1 MGTSKST
8 PPGITGVGCA
18 SKIRRVGRVPLEIYS
33 DPRLADATPLDLL
46 LLVTAYVHARRDDSQ
61 RVKGEAAPMVGWLL
75 TDEGEGLT
83 VQDLSRL
90 MKGPEETSRRPLRRL
105 NTRGFLVM
113 SDAFVWG
120 VTGWERPDTRRIRN
134 LRAARKAAPD
144 IVSARL
150 DSPACEVLTAAEELT
165 LATRIVTQR
174 ADLWESLATFAT
186 SLRCALSSAA
196 VAWATANDTDDEA
209 LLALTT
215 CARSIGGEYGGA
227 EVAVRAANL
236 KRSKD
241 AVAPVA
247 PVDAEPDFYAFERGT
262 PLNPLPRPTS
272 AARAKV
278 GPQGISNDDAA
289 TAERDNRRPMG
300 RR

>member
-61 RVKGEAAPMVGWLL
+61 RVEGAAAPMVGWLL

-134 LRAARKAAPD
+134 LRAARKA
-144 IVSARL
+144 
-150 DSPACEVLTAAEELT
+150 T
-165 LATRIVTQR
+165 
-174 ADLWESLATFAT
+174 
-186 SLRCALSSAA
+186 
-196 VAWATANDTDDEA
+196 
-209 LLALTT
+209 
-215 CARSIGGEYGGA
+215 
-227 EVAVRAANL
+227 
-236 KRSKD
+236 
-241 AVAPVA
+241 AVAPI
-247 PVDAEPDFYAFERGT
+247 DAEPDFYPFDTAV
-262 PLNPLPRPTS
+262 PLPVARPTS
-272 AARAKV
+272 ADRAKA
-278 GPQGISNDDAA
+278 GPLGLSNNDAA

>member
-46 LLVTAYVHARRDDSQ
+46 ILVTAYVHARRDDSQ
-61 RVKGEAAPMVGWLL
+61 RVNGEAAPTVGWLMPVGEMVEPFAKAMHCSE
-75 TDEGEGLT
+75 DEAWVALYRLE
-83 VQDLSRL
+83 DL
-90 MKGPEETSRRPLRRL
+90 
-105 NTRGFLVM
+105 GFLVA
-113 SDAFVWG
+113 SDALVWG

-134 LRAARKAAPD
+134 LRAARKAA
-144 IVSARL
+144 
-150 DSPACEVLTAAEELT
+150 
-165 LATRIVTQR
+165 
-174 ADLWESLATFAT
+174 
-186 SLRCALSSAA
+186 
-196 VAWATANDTDDEA
+196 
-209 LLALTT
+209 
-215 CARSIGGEYGGA
+215 
-227 EVAVRAANL
+227 
-236 KRSKD
+236 
-241 AVAPVA
+241 AVAPI
-247 PVDAEPDFYAFERGT
+247 DAEPDFYPFERGT

-289 TAERDNRRPMG
+289 IAERDCRRPMG

>member
-1 MGTSKST
+1 MGTSKSAVCEESCAT
-8 PPGITGVGCA
+8 PPKITDVGGA
-18 SKIRRVGRVPLEIYS
+18 SKIRRVGRVPREIYS

-75 TDEGEGLT
+75 TDEGQPLNAHDLT
-83 VQDLSRL
+83 TLMRGGARIKFLASSERL
-90 MKGPEETSRRPLRRL
+90 ERL
-105 NTRGFLVM
+105 GFLVM
-113 SDAFVWG
+113 SDALVWG

-134 LRAARKAAPD
+134 LRAARKAA
-144 IVSARL
+144 
-150 DSPACEVLTAAEELT
+150 
-165 LATRIVTQR
+165 
-174 ADLWESLATFAT
+174 
-186 SLRCALSSAA
+186 
-196 VAWATANDTDDEA
+196 
-209 LLALTT
+209 
-215 CARSIGGEYGGA
+215 
-227 EVAVRAANL
+227 
-236 KRSKD
+236 

-289 TAERDNRRPMG
+289 IAERDCRRPMG

>member
-61 RVKGEAAPMVGWLL
+61 RVNGEAAPTVGWLMPVGEMVEPFAKAMHCSE
-75 TDEGEGLT
+75 DEAWGALYRLE
-83 VQDLSRL
+83 DL
-90 MKGPEETSRRPLRRL
+90 
-105 NTRGFLVM
+105 GFLVA
-113 SDAFVWG
+113 SDALVWG

-134 LRAARKAAPD
+134 LRAARKA
-144 IVSARL
+144 
-150 DSPACEVLTAAEELT
+150 T
-165 LATRIVTQR
+165 
-174 ADLWESLATFAT
+174 
-186 SLRCALSSAA
+186 
-196 VAWATANDTDDEA
+196 
-209 LLALTT
+209 
-215 CARSIGGEYGGA
+215 
-227 EVAVRAANL
+227 
-236 KRSKD
+236 
-241 AVAPVA
+241 AVAPI
-247 PVDAEPDFYAFERGT
+247 DAEPDFYAFERGT

-289 TAERDNRRPMG
+289 IAERDCRRPMG

>member
-61 RVKGEAAPMVGWLL
+61 RVKGEAAPTMGWLMPVGEMVEPFAKAMHCSE
-75 TDEGEGLT
+75 DEAWGALYRLE
-83 VQDLSRL
+83 DL
-90 MKGPEETSRRPLRRL
+90 
-105 NTRGFLVM
+105 GFLVA
-113 SDAFVWG
+113 SDALVWG

-134 LRAARKAAPD
+134 LRAARKA
-144 IVSARL
+144 
-150 DSPACEVLTAAEELT
+150 T
-165 LATRIVTQR
+165 
-174 ADLWESLATFAT
+174 
-186 SLRCALSSAA
+186 
-196 VAWATANDTDDEA
+196 
-209 LLALTT
+209 
-215 CARSIGGEYGGA
+215 
-227 EVAVRAANL
+227 
-236 KRSKD
+236 
-241 AVAPVA
+241 AVAPI
-247 PVDAEPDFYAFERGT
+247 DAEPDFYAFERGT

-289 TAERDNRRPMG
+289 IAERDCRRPMG

>member
-61 RVKGEAAPMVGWLL
+61 RVTGEAAPMVGWLL

-134 LRAARKAAPD
+134 LRAARKA
-144 IVSARL
+144 
-150 DSPACEVLTAAEELT
+150 T
-165 LATRIVTQR
+165 
-174 ADLWESLATFAT
+174 
-186 SLRCALSSAA
+186 
-196 VAWATANDTDDEA
+196 
-209 LLALTT
+209 
-215 CARSIGGEYGGA
+215 
-227 EVAVRAANL
+227 
-236 KRSKD
+236 
-241 AVAPVA
+241 AVAPI
-247 PVDAEPDFYAFERGT
+247 DAEPDFYAFDT
-262 PLNPLPRPTS
+262 AIPLPVARPTS

-278 GPQGISNDDAA
+278 GPQGLSNDDAA

>member
-61 RVKGEAAPMVGWLL
+61 RVEGAAAPTVGWLL
-75 TDEGEGLT
+75 TDEGQPLNAHDLT
-83 VQDLSRL
+83 TLMRGGARIKFLASSERL
-90 MKGPEETSRRPLRRL
+90 ERL
-105 NTRGFLVM
+105 GFLVM

-134 LRAARKAAPD
+134 LRAARKA
-144 IVSARL
+144 
-150 DSPACEVLTAAEELT
+150 T
-165 LATRIVTQR
+165 
-174 ADLWESLATFAT
+174 
-186 SLRCALSSAA
+186 
-196 VAWATANDTDDEA
+196 
-209 LLALTT
+209 
-215 CARSIGGEYGGA
+215 
-227 EVAVRAANL
+227 
-236 KRSKD
+236 
-241 AVAPVA
+241 AVAPI
-247 PVDAEPDFYAFERGT
+247 DAEPDFYPFDTAV
-262 PLNPLPRPTS
+262 PLPVARPTS

-289 TAERDNRRPMG
+289 IAERDCRRPMG
-300 RR
+300 SQAIDVVKSVRAHQREAQKLRRRFCAEGSSNALQRDRVQFANDGCFCNPRKDADAAAQSRWAVRWLERYAAFRAENAPQHMKREG

>member
-61 RVKGEAAPMVGWLL
+61 RVEGAAAPTVGWLL

-134 LRAARKAAPD
+134 LRAARKAA
-144 IVSARL
+144 A
-150 DSPACEVLTAAEELT
+150 
-165 LATRIVTQR
+165 
-174 ADLWESLATFAT
+174 
-186 SLRCALSSAA
+186 
-196 VAWATANDTDDEA
+196 
-209 LLALTT
+209 
-215 CARSIGGEYGGA
+215 
-227 EVAVRAANL
+227 
-236 KRSKD
+236 
-241 AVAPVA
+241 VA
-247 PVDAEPDFYAFERGT
+247 PVDAEPDFYPFDTAV
-262 PLNPLPRPTS
+262 PLPVARPTS

-289 TAERDNRRPMG
+289 IAERDCRRPMG
-300 RR
+300 SQAIDVVKSVRAHQREAQKLRRRFCAEGSSNALQRDRVQFANDGCFCNPRKDADAAAQSRWAVRWLERYAAFRAENAPQHMKREG